1 MEKFEVFVPFFDYEE
16 IPQLTKEYILT
27 VADVNQIEQIPLEE
41 INDFLAGL
49 YQFKGMT
56 IEQADMYED
65 GWVM

>member
-1 MEKFEVFVPFFDYEE
+1 MEKFEVFERFFDYEE

-56 IEQADMYED
+56 VEQADMYED
-65 GWVM
+65 GWVL

>member
-1 MEKFEVFVPFFDYEE
+1 MEKFEVFTPFFAYEE

-27 VADVNQIEQIPLEE
+27 VADANQIEQIPLEE

-65 GWVM
+65 GWVL